1 MGGQVVPLD
10 APDPGGPVV
19 CGLARPGTFLGQL
32 ADLGFHI
39 DDVTILGD
47 HAPLDAIRPGCRMT
61 EKDAARLPADAPVLT
76 LLQRLDVAGGDAVL
90 APARALLDGAP

>member
-1 MGGQVVPLD
+1 M
-10 APDPGGPVV
+10 

-47 HAPLDAIRPGCRMT
+47 HAPLDSIRPGCRMT

-90 APARALLDGAP
+90 APARALLDGAS